1 MTEREGQLYFV
12 ISEWWDQVFTSG
24 DNKDVS
30 IRTLIEY
37 IMELEDKDD
46 TL

>member
-1 MTEREGQLYFV
+1 MTEREGQLHFV

-24 DNKDVS
+24 DSKDES
-30 IRTLIEY
+30 ISTLVEY
-37 IMELEDKDD
+37 IMELDDEDD